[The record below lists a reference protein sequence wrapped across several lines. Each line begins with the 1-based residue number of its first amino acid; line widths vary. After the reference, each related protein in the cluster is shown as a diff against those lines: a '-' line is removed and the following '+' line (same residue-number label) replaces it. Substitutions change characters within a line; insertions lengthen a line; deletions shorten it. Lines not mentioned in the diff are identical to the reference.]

1 MIIRKLKL
9 NTLNL
14 HQSQKM
20 SFITDTMEIVT
31 HFIGFDLISQFFYST
46 KKIVKIFQKFR

>member
-20 SFITDTMEIVT
+20 SFISETMEIVT
-31 HFIGFDLISQFFYST
+31 HFI
-46 KKIVKIFQKFR
+46 KFNLLRQ